1 MRSTLVV
8 VLLAALGA
16 GSAWADLKPDVLDC
30 NSKKAA
36 RNAAMDATVGVS
48 GNCDAGKAA
57 GNARDDVV
65 EAAGDTVPDVSDVK
79 PTPLDRDDK
88 KGKLRKNKD

>member
-1 MRSTLVV
+1 MRSRLVV
-8 VLLAALGA
+8 TLLAVLGA

-65 EAAGDTVPDVSDVK
+65 DAAGDAVPNVK
-79 PTPLDRDDK
+79 PTPLDRNEK